1 MIVSCPN
8 CSTRFTIPGAA
19 IPVTGRAVRCSKC
32 GTKWR
37 QGQPSDEVSG
47 LTTAAESTP
56 EIEEA
61 SESELEAAEPET
73 TETAEAPEAD
83 TPPWSADTSP
93 EEDAEPEESET
104 SEAAGPSLLDI
115 DVSADES
122 AEGEQEEKTAL
133 DLTAKRDED
142 TPRPSALKKK
152 PAEPEKETP
161 SLMIGWIVLAVLVVL
176 VIGGTFAFKDQ
187 IVSGWP
193 ATARLYSALGLHVT
207 THAPPPAA
215 EAEKPAAAKE
225 KPQFQTES
233 VTTSTETVDGVDYR
247 VVNGTVVN
255 SGKVAA
261 PVPDIRT
268 RLSGED
274 RKVLSEAV
282 HKLPAKTLA
291 PGETMTFTVRIAK
304 PPADARYLEVD
315 TVSADSK

>member
-19 IPVTGRAVRCSKC
+19 IPATGRAVRCSKC

-37 QGQPSDEVSG
+37 QGQPSDEVTG
-47 LTTAAESTP
+47 LTTAGETAAALKKVETP
-56 EIEEA
+56 APEPEP
-61 SESELEAAEPET
+61 AEPEAT
-73 TETAEAPEAD
+73 EPETAQAD
-83 TPPWSADTSP
+83 TPPWSAK
-93 EEDAEPEESET
+93 EESRTEE
-104 SEAAGPSLLDI
+104 SGGGPSLLDI
-115 DVSADES
+115 DVTPEEP
-122 AEGEQEEKTAL
+122 AEGEQAEKAAL
-133 DLTAKRDED
+133 DLTAKREED
-142 TPRPSALKKK
+142 TPRPSVLKKK
-152 PAEPEKETP
+152 PAEPEKEAP

-176 VIGGTFAFKDQ
+176 VVGGTFAFKDQ

-193 ATARLYSALGLHVT
+193 ATARLYNALGMHVT
-207 THAPPPAA
+207 THAPPPAT
-215 EAEKPAAAKE
+215 EPEKPAAAEE

-255 SGKVAA
+255 TGKVAA
-261 PVPDIRT
+261 PAPDIRT

-274 RKVLSEAV
+274 RKVLSETV
-282 HKLPAKTLA
+282 HKLPARTLA

-315 TVSADSK
+315 TVSPDGK